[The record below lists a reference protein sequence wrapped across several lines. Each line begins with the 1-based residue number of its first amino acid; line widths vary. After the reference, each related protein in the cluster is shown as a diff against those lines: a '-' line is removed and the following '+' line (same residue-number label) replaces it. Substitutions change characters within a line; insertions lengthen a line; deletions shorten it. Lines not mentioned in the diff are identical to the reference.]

1 MRRRVLKSGIG
12 LGVVVT
18 GCGIVWACS
27 SDPNAPNP
35 GGVSGSGP
43 ATGGSPGTGG
53 TPGQTA
59 GTGPAAAGTGTA
71 TAGTSSTAGTGG
83 AGTAGTVGAGGTTG
97 GGDVGGAGGSTGGGG
112 TVAPACKPTT
122 GLNGAGITV
131 SATDISAFK
140 YVPPVTGSPMTKMA
154 YDPVGKVVVIL
165 QQNGTLTA
173 FDPNVAL
180 PTTAATATVTTTMAY
195 NSGYQGNGDHRGIV
209 FDKDGNLYVMAAN
222 NGGVTIKKGAV
233 AAGGGARTWTNLV
246 TTSKGYSNG
255 ASANYNHSFS
265 GIAVSADGKSLYFSS
280 GSRTE
285 HGEDEGPSGI
295 AGNNREVPLT
305 SCVLKVPTDTPTD
318 LQNDDA
324 ALMPFMFADGTR
336 NAFDMA
342 FNANG
347 DLIGTENGPDMD
359 LPDEINW
366 LQQGKHYGFP
376 WRFGDVDNPVTV
388 QGFTKE
394 TDKRIRQVYG
404 GYNTYAFDGAFPA
417 KPAGV
422 TFTDPIQNM
431 GPEANFLV
439 ASKDAAAP
447 TKAGAEGLAG
457 VTAHRSPLGIA
468 FDTEGALCG
477 EYYKQ
482 GFVLSYGPIPGGS
495 IGDTGEDLLLI
506 TLTKNGDKY
515 SMTTKSLAK
524 GIKAPM
530 DSVLVG
536 NRLFTIGYGGTAQ
549 VYVFALP
556 TP

>member
-1 MRRRVLKSGIG
+1 MG
-12 LGVVVT
+12 LGVILV
-18 GCGIVWACS
+18 GCGALSWACS
-27 SDPNAPNP
+27 STSTPQ
-35 GGVSGSGP
+35 
-43 ATGGSPGTGG
+43 SPGTAGSNPAGAGGNTSTGG
-53 TPGQTA
+53 TASTTA
-59 GTGPAAAGTGTA
+59 GTGT
-71 TAGTSSTAGTGG
+71 TAGAPTTAGSPSTAGTGG
-83 AGTAGTVGAGGTTG
+83 AGAGGA
-97 GGDVGGAGGSTGGGG
+97 GAGGSAGAQAGGTGGTGVGG
-112 TVAPACKPTT
+112 GVNPPACKPTT
-122 GLNGAGITV
+122 GVNGAGITV
-131 SATDISAFK
+131 NAPDVSAFK
-140 YVPPVTGSPMTKMA
+140 YVPALQGSPMTKMA

-165 QQNGTLTA
+165 QQNGTMTA

-195 NSGYQGNGDHRGIV
+195 NSGYQGPNGGDHRGIV
-209 FDKDGNLYVMAAN
+209 FDKDGNLYVMAAT
-222 NGGVTIKKGAV
+222 GGAVTIKKGV
-233 AAGGGARTWTNLV
+233 PAAGGGPRTWSNLV
-246 TTSKGYSNG
+246 TTSQGYMNG
-255 ASANYNHSFS
+255 NSSNYNHSFA

-318 LQNDDA
+318 LKNDET
-324 ALMPFMFADGTR
+324 ALAPFLFADGTR
-336 NAFDMA
+336 NAFDLA
-342 FNANG
+342 FNAAG
-347 DLIGTENGPDMD
+347 DLIATDNGPDMD

-366 LQQGKHYGFP
+366 IQQGKHYGFP

-394 TDKRIRQVYG
+394 SDKRIRQIYG
-404 GYNTYAFDGAFPA
+404 GYNTYAYDGAFPP
-417 KPAGV
+417 KPANT
-422 TFTDPIQNM
+422 TFVDPIQNL
-431 GPEANFLV
+431 GPEAIFLV

-447 TKAGAEGLAG
+447 TKAGPEGLAG

-482 GFVLSYGPIPGGS
+482 GFVLSYGPITGGS
-495 IGDTGEDLLLI
+495 IGDVGEDLLLI
-506 TLTKNGDKY
+506 SLTKNGDKY
-515 SMTTKSLAK
+515 SMTTKQLAK

-536 NRLFTIGYGGTAQ
+536 NRLFTIGYGGAAQ
-549 VYVFALP
+549 IYVFALP